1 MKYVPHEYQQF
12 ATDFIVTH
20 ETAAVFL
27 DMGMGKS
34 SITLTAIERLMY
46 QAFEI
51 QKVLVIAPLRVAKNT
66 WPAEIRKWDHLED
79 LT

>member
-20 ETAAVFL
+20 PTAAIFL

-46 QAFEI
+46 QEFEVFFATRRGAMI
-51 QKVLVIAPLRVAKNT
+51 STLHTSNS
-66 WPAEIRKWDHLED
+66 
-79 LT
+79 